1 MATQRQPSKAKR
13 ELLERRKGQ
22 LTELVQVVE
31 TLTKKLDDLRQKK
44 QKVDLLQSVSL
55 GLYDE
60 MDKLAKKAGADEV
73 TDLALEQA
81 NDFIRDART
90 LMAEDPYVQR
100 CKEFVPAGNNP
111 QHRDVVVVMR
121 QLRQGLERFDANV
134 TSLQTR
140 WKESLADA
148 KGVLK
153 AVQLFLED
161 YETVSKAD
169 LKEQEVAV
177 KDRWLSSEDFDDD
190 EAVFSFE
197 VLDRTNIP
205 TYFTA
210 EQ

>member
-1 MATQRQPSKAKR
+1 MAKQRQPSKEEL
-13 ELLERRKGQ
+13 ELLERRNSQ
-22 LTELVQVVE
+22 LGELVQVVE
-31 TLTKKLDDLRQKK
+31 TLTKKLNDLRQKK
-44 QKVDLLQSVSL
+44 QKADLLQSVSL

-60 MDKLAKKAGADEV
+60 LDKLAKRAGADEV

-81 NDFIRDART
+81 NDFIRDARM

-100 CKEFVPAGNNP
+100 YKEFVPAGNNP

-121 QLRQGLERFDANV
+121 QLRQGLERFDTNV

-140 WKESLADA
+140 WKESLEDA
-148 KGVLK
+148 KGVRM
-153 AVQLFLED
+153 AVELFLGD
-161 YETVSKAD
+161 YEPVSKAE

-177 KDRWLSSEDFDDD
+177 KDRWLIGERYDDD
-190 EAVFSFE
+190 ETLFSFE
-197 VLDRTNIP
+197 VLDRTDIP

>member
-1 MATQRQPSKAKR
+1 MRLFTRIFRVGRLGACRTAFSDMARQRQPSKEEL

-22 LTELVQVVE
+22 LAELVQVVE
-31 TLTKKLDDLRQKK
+31 TLTKKLNDLRQMK
-44 QKVDLLQSVSL
+44 QKADLLQSVSL

-81 NDFIRDART
+81 NDFIRDARM

-121 QLRQGLERFDANV
+121 QLRQGVERFDTNV

-140 WKESLADA
+140 WKESL
-148 KGVLK
+148 
-153 AVQLFLED
+153 
-161 YETVSKAD
+161 
-169 LKEQEVAV
+169 
-177 KDRWLSSEDFDDD
+177 
-190 EAVFSFE
+190 
-197 VLDRTNIP
+197 
-205 TYFTA
+205 
-210 EQ
+210 